1 MCLPLIV
8 WCGEP
13 LVIVQPEWP
22 GMGQLHVS
30 PTQATGM
37 PWTLK
42 CDALALI
49 TLPPWVVT
57 SPSLMTFFMAFVV
70 VESEIYLTAV
80 ATSLSAGA
88 AIDLI
93 LRNTSPRDS
102 CWALRFSS
110 EGGLMKMRVASCGS
124 RRLTARLGPP
134 AR

>member
-42 CDALALI
+42 CDALTLI

-57 SPSLMTFFMAFVV
+57 SPSLMTFFMVRIPV
-70 VESEIYLTAV
+70 
-80 ATSLSAGA
+80 
-88 AIDLI
+88 
-93 LRNTSPRDS
+93 
-102 CWALRFSS
+102 
-110 EGGLMKMRVASCGS
+110 
-124 RRLTARLGPP
+124 
-134 AR
+134 